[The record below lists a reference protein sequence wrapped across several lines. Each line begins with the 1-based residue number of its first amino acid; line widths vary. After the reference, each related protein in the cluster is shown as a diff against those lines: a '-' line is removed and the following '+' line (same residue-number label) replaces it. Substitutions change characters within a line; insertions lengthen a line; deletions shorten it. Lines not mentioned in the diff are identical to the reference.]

1 MTYNESGFQAHCRVY
16 KEYQEWVRERNPK
29 RYESNLNKNYDS
41 KNMMHCVRLM
51 HMGQEIAEGK
61 GINLERTWDKEFLM
75 NIRNHKFE
83 YDELM
88 AKIDEDKV
96 KLDEAIKNSVIKET
110 IDVNFVNDLLIDI
123 RKKAYGML

>member
-1 MTYNESGFQAHCRVY
+1 
-16 KEYQEWVRERNPK
+16 
-29 RYESNLNKNYDS
+29 
-41 KNMMHCVRLM
+41 M

-96 KLDEAIKNSVIKET
+96 KLDEAIKNSTIKET
-110 IDVNFVNDLLIDI
+110 IDVDFVNDLLIEI
-123 RKKAYGML
+123 RKRAYGML